1 MSYQS
6 DTEQCNGQES
16 ETATLLQKLQEVKE
30 DASFGSGFDRYG
42 VDWAASGSGDDD
54 SPHI

>member
-6 DTEQCNGQES
+6 DTEQINGYEN
-16 ETATLLQKLQEVKE
+16 ETATLLWKLQEVKE

-42 VDWAASGSGDDD
+42 VDWAASGSGDDA
-54 SPHI
+54 SSHG